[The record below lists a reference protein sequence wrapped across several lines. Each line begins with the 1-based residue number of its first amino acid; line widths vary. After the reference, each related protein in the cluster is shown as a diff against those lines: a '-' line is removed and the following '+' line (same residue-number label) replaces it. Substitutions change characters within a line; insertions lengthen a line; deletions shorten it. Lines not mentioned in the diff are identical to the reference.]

1 VNRAAGVLVGIAVL
15 LALDAIV
22 IVVARAVDPG
32 APVLYISNLAA
43 VFIGGIQLLFGV
55 PIALVLRRRR
65 PPVAAG
71 VAVAMA
77 AVIVVNAIAL
87 FR

>member
-1 VNRAAGVLVGIAVL
+1 MNRAVGVAIGMTVV

-55 PIALVLRRRR
+55 PLALVFRRRR
-65 PPVAAG
+65 PPLAAG
-71 VAVAMA
+71 MVVAMA
-77 AVIVVNAIAL
+77 AVIVVNAMAL
-87 FR
+87 YR